1 MLIQGDIIIMI
12 REFIYTAPF
21 RKSWEKMGLTDNDL
35 LMLEQAL
42 LENPQEGDV
51 IQGTGGA
58 RKLRIQ
64 LENRGKSGGGRVIYL
79 DVFEKDNLFLL
90 FAYPKNVQENL
101 TPEQKKIIQLMVKAI
116 KGE

>member
-1 MLIQGDIIIMI
+1 MT

-21 RKSWEKMGLTDNDL
+21 RKSWERMGLSDTDL
-35 LMLEQAL
+35 IKLEQIL
-42 LENPQEGDV
+42 LTNPQEGDV

-64 LENRGKSGGGRVIYL
+64 LKNSGKSGGGRVIYL
-79 DVFEKDNLFLL
+79 DVFEKENLFLL

-101 TPEQKKIIQLMVKAI
+101 TPDQKKIIQATVRAI